1 MNITIRRMR
10 PDDVDALY
18 RLLSD
23 PAVMRYLEPPYDRAQ
38 VEVFLHTSGGS
49 ANPAVCRNTSTCA
62 RS

>member
-38 VEVFLHTSGGS
+38 FCTRRDWRSRRSCMPPRRTALFS
-49 ANPAVCRNTSTCA
+49 AM
-62 RS
+62 

>member
-23 PAVMRYLEPPYDRAQ
+23 PAVMRYLE
-38 VEVFLHTSGGS
+38 S
-49 ANPAVCRNTSTCA
+49 AL
-62 RS
+62 